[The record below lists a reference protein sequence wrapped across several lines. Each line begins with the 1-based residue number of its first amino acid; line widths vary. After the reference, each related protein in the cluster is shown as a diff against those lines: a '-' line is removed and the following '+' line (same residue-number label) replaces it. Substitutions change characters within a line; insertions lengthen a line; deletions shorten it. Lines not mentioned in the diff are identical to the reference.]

1 MYKNLSFSPDSILVG
16 MLELD
21 ALLLKVL
28 TVAVDTMLLF
38 PYGKKR
44 IDGKGTHAWIWTLE
58 AIKD

>member
-44 IDGKGTHAWIWTLE
+44 IDGKGTHA
-58 AIKD
+58 

>member
-1 MYKNLSFSPDSILVG
+1 MYKNLNFSPDSILVG

-38 PYGKKR
+38 PYRKK
-44 IDGKGTHAWIWTLE
+44 E
-58 AIKD
+58 N